1 MSQQPTQNAGRE
13 LSEHDVNFFF
23 PKTDHSRANM
33 RMVVIMVVVWAVAV
47 FGFQFLLIAMNQPTP
62 EPSYTAFE
70 TVWPNIQNASADV
83 SEKQAFARAT
93 LTALGKNITLKP
105 DHKEVLQDSVSK
117 IVLSLIAADQKADF
131 LVKLADPETKPQAV
145 ALAVQAIG
153 LESTGFDRLRADFLA
168 FALAPVQEGAVS
180 SQLPEIMELYLVH
193 NQSALTDFRF
203 LGFPFHYWYTAQFL
217 LILFVVLCL
226 IYAFITDRLNTKYN
240 FEDE

>member
-13 LSEHDVNFFF
+13 ASEHDVNFFF

-70 TVWPNIQNASADV
+70 TVWPNIENASASQ
-83 SEKQAFARAT
+83 SEKQDFAKAA
-93 LTALGKNITLKP
+93 LSALGKNIALKP

-117 IVLSLIAADQKADF
+117 IVLSLIAADQKAGY
-131 LVKLADPETKPQAV
+131 LANLANPDTKPQAV

-153 LESTGFDRLRADFLA
+153 LESTGFDSLRADFLA
-168 FALAPVQEGAVS
+168 FALAPTEEGAVS
-180 SQLPEIMELYLVH
+180 SQVPEIMELYLIH

-226 IYAFITDRLNTKYN
+226 IFATITDRLNTKYN